1 MRVLTGN
8 GRAKSRVGVWSRP
21 SVAGGW
27 GSTGTERGQRPVL
40 PGQDRRPAC
49 SQDEKA
55 SRSLKTGAAIKT
67 AANPSSSRRLQVAR
81 QLGEVGRDPP
91 RLALLSL
98 LI

>member
-1 MRVLTGN
+1 MCGP
-8 GRAKSRVGVWSRP
+8 GRLWL
-21 SVAGGW
+21 GGW

-67 AANPSSSRRLQVAR
+67 AQSAQVAMFAAR
-81 QLGEVGRDPP
+81 FVVGYLGN
-91 RLALLSL
+91 L
-98 LI
+98 